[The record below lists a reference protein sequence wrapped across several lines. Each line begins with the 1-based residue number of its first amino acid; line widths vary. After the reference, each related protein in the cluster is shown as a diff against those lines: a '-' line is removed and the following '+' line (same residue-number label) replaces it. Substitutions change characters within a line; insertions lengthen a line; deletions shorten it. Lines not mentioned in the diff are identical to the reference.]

1 MTRPAPLL
9 ASFTLFASFAL
20 SGCIVI
26 PVPEA
31 TAAKLPL
38 AVRIGGGDRSEAAPT
53 PRALPASA
61 RCTPSPEREAYG
73 AKVIAGTNA
82 LRAAQGLPALRRS
95 ALLDAA
101 AQAQACDNAA
111 RNALTHRGSDGSN
124 VFTRV
129 RGAGYPAARATEN
142 AGQGFTGGPEQMLA
156 FWNASPGHRANL
168 LDPAVTEIGFGLAQG
183 AKPAWILVAAR
194 PR

>member
-1 MTRPAPLL
+1 MTRLALL
-9 ASFTLFASFAL
+9 LASFAL

-26 PVPEA
+26 PVPDS
-31 TAAKLPL
+31 TAARLPL
-38 AVRIGGGDRSEAAPT
+38 AVRIGGGDQGAAPK

-61 RCTPSPEREAYG
+61 RCTPAAEREDYATR
-73 AKVIAGTNA
+73 VIAGTNA

-111 RNALTHRGSDGSN
+111 RDQLTHRGSDGST
-124 VFTRV
+124 VFGRV
-129 RGAGYPAARATEN
+129 RGTGYPAARATEN
-142 AGQGFTGGPEQMLA
+142 AGQGFAGSPEQMLA
-156 FWNASPGHRANL
+156 FWKASPGHRANL

-183 AKPAWILVAAR
+183 AKPAWVLVAAR
-194 PR
+194 PK

>member
-1 MTRPAPLL
+1 MTRLALL
-9 ASFTLFASFAL
+9 LASFAL

-26 PVPEA
+26 PVPES

-38 AVRIGGGDRSEAAPT
+38 AVRIGGGDQGEAPK
-53 PRALPASA
+53 PRPLPASA

-73 AKVIAGTNA
+73 AKLIAGTNA

-111 RNALTHRGSDGSN
+111 RDQLTHRGSDGSN
-124 VFTRV
+124 VFGRV
-129 RGAGYPAARATEN
+129 RGTGYPAARATEN
-142 AGQGFTGGPEQMLA
+142 AGQGFAGGPEQMLA